1 MRTKDLTKSIQVGRV
16 FINSTRWPV
25 QVKERTFTTG
35 KTEPTCGIHQL
46 SFFKRD
52 YCSVEGNHIIRNYN
66 KITNKQDW
74 KNKFGKYG
82 GRREMSKMANQEWM
96 SKIQDTELF
105 DLKEQPARSFIGGK
119 WVAAS
124 SGKVFDVED
133 PGHNRVI
140 ASVTDL
146 AVEETREAIEIA
158 HRAFQSYR
166 HSSVRERAAL
176 LRRWYDLMLENADDL
191 ATMMTLENGK
201 SLSDSKGEVIY
212 AANFLDW
219 FAGEALRINGDS
231 HMASAPNN
239 RILTVKQPVG
249 VVGIITPWNFPA
261 AMITRK
267 VGAALAAGCTM
278 VIRPAAETP
287 FSAIALAKLAERA
300 GVPAGVLN
308 MITSDSAAEHGLE
321 LTTNPLVRKVS
332 FTGSTNVGKLLANQ
346 SSSTLKKL
354 SLELGGNAPFIVF
367 EDADLQKA
375 ADALIACKFRGSGQ
389 TCVCANRIFVHSN
402 VYTPFVQ
409 LVYDRVSQFR
419 LGYGLDEGIT
429 HGPLVS
435 RKAVHK
441 VQEHVNDALNKGAT
455 ALTGGSVASELGP
468 CYFHPTVLVGAKQ
481 NMLIAQEETFGPV
494 CALFEFSTE
503 EEVLKLA
510 NSTPVGLAGYLFS
523 KDISR
528 IFRVAEALEVGMVGC
543 NTGVVSDVLSPFG
556 GVKESGYGREGS
568 HHGISEYLDIKSLT
582 ISID

>member
-1 MRTKDLTKSIQVGRV
+1 MTNPEWITK
-16 FINSTRWPV
+16 
-25 QVKERTFTTG
+25 VK
-35 KTEPTCGIHQL
+35 
-46 SFFKRD
+46 D
-52 YCSVEGNHIIRNYN
+52 V
-66 KITNKQDW
+66 
-74 KNKFGKYG
+74 
-82 GRREMSKMANQEWM
+82 
-96 SKIQDTELF
+96 ELF
-105 DLKEQPARSFIGGK
+105 DLKVQPARSFIGGK
-119 WVAAS
+119 WVVAS
-124 SGKVFDVED
+124 SGQVFDVED
-133 PGHNRVI
+133 PGRNRVL
-140 ASVTDL
+140 ASVTDM

-158 HRAFQSYR
+158 HTAFQKYR
-166 HSSVRERAAL
+166 HSSVRERAAI
-176 LRRWYDLMLENADDL
+176 LRRWYELILENADDL

-201 SLSDSKGEVIY
+201 SLADSRGEVVY

-231 HMASAPNN
+231 HMASVPNN
-239 RILTVKQPVG
+239 RILTIKQPVG

-300 GVPAGVLN
+300 GVPPGVIN
-308 MITSDSAAEHGLE
+308 MVTSNSPAEHGLE
-321 LTTNPLVRKVS
+321 LTTNPLIRKVS
-332 FTGSTNVGKLLANQ
+332 FTGSTNVGKILTKQ

-367 EDADLQKA
+367 EDADLEKA

-402 VYTPFVQ
+402 VYTQFVQ
-409 LVYDRVSQFR
+409 LVYDRVSKFQ
-419 LGYGLDEGIT
+419 LGYGLDEGVT

-441 VQEHVNDALNKGAT
+441 VQEHVDDALNKGAT
-455 ALTGGSVASELGP
+455 ALTGGSVAYEMGP
-468 CYFHPTVLVGAKQ
+468 CYFHPTVLVDAKY

-494 CALFEFSTE
+494 CALFKFSTE
-503 EEVLKLA
+503 EEVLKHA

-528 IFRVAEALEVGMVGC
+528 VFRVAEALEVGMVGC
-543 NTGVVSDVLSPFG
+543 NTGAVSDVLSPFG

-568 HHGISEYLDIKSLT
+568 QHGISEYLDIKSMT